1 MCNHEAWVK
10 DGFVH
15 LANDDDSYYEQIF
28 KTPNELHDFIE
39 HLIKTG
45 IDAWGI
51 ESIYLRALPIA
62 EPTEN
67 I

>member
-28 KTPNELHDFIE
+28 KTPEELHDFIR
-39 HLIKTG
+39 HLIETG
-45 IDAWGI
+45 IEAWGVQGI
-51 ESIYLRALPIA
+51 PPIA
-62 EPTEN
+62 
-67 I
+67 ILYVKD

>member
-1 MCNHEAWVK
+1 MCNHEVWVE

-28 KTPNELHDFIE
+28 KTPNELHDFME
-39 HLIKTG
+39 HLIRAG

-51 ESIYLRALPIA
+51 ESIFSIAFPIA